1 MPKSDVFL
9 TSVLTVLG
17 YHSGTQNPLK
27 YHKNRFPEASLSDPV
42 SGPFWDPFGLPFLK
56 QYNMKIVK
64 INWEL
69 LFQIENDLLG
79 VHLEN

>member
-42 SGPFWDPFGLPFLK
+42 SGPIWDPFGFP
-56 QYNMKIVK
+56 KIHFPSTPV
-64 INWEL
+64 IT
-69 LFQIENDLLG
+69 ITP
-79 VHLEN
+79 